1 MDKTK
6 ILEDWNE
13 QFSNVEKL
21 RISEVKELYKK
32 INETDNKE
40 LRKNY
45 YNKIILGTEHVVYNY
60 LKSTNIYLLSSMN
73 ADTEDIIAT
82 TYETWIENIKNGK
95 LNEANL

>member
-32 INETDNKE
+32 
-40 LRKNY
+40 
-45 YNKIILGTEHVVYNY
+45 
-60 LKSTNIYLLSSMN
+60 
-73 ADTEDIIAT
+73 
-82 TYETWIENIKNGK
+82 
-95 LNEANL
+95 

>member
-40 LRKNY
+40 LRYNY
-45 YNKIILGTEHVVYNY
+45 YN
-60 LKSTNIYLLSSMN
+60 
-73 ADTEDIIAT
+73 
-82 TYETWIENIKNGK
+82 
-95 LNEANL
+95 